1 MVNTKVYR
9 SHHDYQEQQTA
20 AQVSY
25 ERRLLTEGLW
35 QFQGGVSSQYT
46 VHFQGWRVLCYV
58 GMMLEG
64 SFPFVLFLKY
74 SSYCTLM
81 VQYITS
87 CIYLRSL
94 PDPTVD
100 SLSICGCSAQLL
112 ANVVHIVLYRID
124 RYL

>member
-64 SFPFVLFLKY
+64 SFPFVLFLKSIVRTVRLWY
-74 SSYCTLM
+74 S
-81 VQYITS
+81 TS
-87 CIYLRSL
+87 LRVYTFVHFL
-94 PDPTVD
+94 IPLVD
-100 SLSICGCSAQLL
+100 
-112 ANVVHIVLYRID
+112 
-124 RYL
+124 